1 MPSASSMQ
9 KEGGHW
15 AVGILIANNASGRAC
30 GTRGAAG
37 PAYNRGLLEDQ
48 MKEYVE
54 RYDY

>member
-37 PAYNRGLLEDQ
+37 PAYTRGLLEDQ

-54 RYDY
+54 RV